1 MESAKN
7 TPFTDFRTFFAPAQE
22 KEQHIG
28 AAFHKS
34 SSEKSTSYR
43 SPRTLVLPKT
53 ILVSLAVLIIL
64 TNIVVPVI
72 AMDNQISMASY
83 PVQNSH
89 GISMA
94 NPTPGYPM
102 RGFLVSTGT
111 MAIVIVGYM
120 VTMASQMLGPLM
132 GITSVLWFIMRNDV
146 AIRPSFSWSYVF
158 RVF

>member
-1 MESAKN
+1 
-7 TPFTDFRTFFAPAQE
+7 
-22 KEQHIG
+22 
-28 AAFHKS
+28 
-34 SSEKSTSYR
+34 
-43 SPRTLVLPKT
+43 VLPKT

-64 TNIVVPVI
+64 TNIVVPVT

-83 PVQNSH
+83 PAQNTH

-111 MAIVIVGYM
+111 MAFVIVGYV
-120 VTMASQMLGPLM
+120 VTMTSQMLGPLM
-132 GITSVLWFIMRNDV
+132 GITSVLWFIMRNDA